1 MIPSGA
7 ELDDLFLLLRT
18 IERGILFLVIVS
30 VTVAFMIMFRRAL
43 QNIAVRL
50 KTEEVTFSTSLSL
63 SMPIFLLLVLVGF
76 SWVVYSSPV
85 SVERPDGS
93 SSAGAIG
100 QPNQDSTSQSPV
112 RDDDIE
118 QIAVILKTLRDRRSQ
133 VTETNLSTAI
143 SRAML
148 VLEDQ
153 LRTLVDTKF
162 GDGSFAFYESTSVQL
177 GPTSA
182 SGDLANLGL
191 TTDQADKYY
200 AIEELLSVDAL
211 GAQP

>member
-7 ELDDLFLLLRT
+7 ELDDLFLLLRI

-30 VTVAFMIMFRRAL
+30 VTVAFMIVFRRAL

-50 KTEEVTFSTSLSL
+50 KTEELTVSTSLSL

-76 SWVVYSSPV
+76 SWVVYSSPI
-85 SVERPDGS
+85 SVQRPGGGGT
-93 SSAGAIG
+93 AGAAAS
-100 QPNQDSTSQSPV
+100 PVATSQTVV
-112 RDDDIE
+112 RDGDIE
-118 QIAVILKTLRDRRSQ
+118 QIAVILKTLRERRSQ
-133 VTETNLSTAI
+133 VTETNLSTAL

-148 VLEDQ
+148 VLDDQ

-182 SGDLANLGL
+182 SGDLADLGL